1 MYKISNHAIGE
12 TITINRPNWRDPAV
26 DRSFAPESGRFS
38 KQDPSD
44 IAKARVHQLAA
55 QDWENTQARL
65 GLPHGRILN
74 ELSDSQ
80 ISRTDEL
87 AGICAKS
94 ARAWETQAKEID
106 QVEQLRNYLP
116 LEMEVAAARLQ
127 KAHTDVTVSLQPDL
141 EATRPRWALRVDAAD
156 PEDGYIEALYAE
168 DAAGPKSSLV
178 VRSGH
183 FINDSLDGGTGT
195 QEVNRGVVDVSAP
208 EEGNVEADDFAAAE
222 RALSIAAVDF
232 EDPNMSPLSP
242 EVYSTEGWRDLQQAE
257 SSAYESYDAWK
268 EMTGKGEETLI
279 GKAEE
284 SRQAE
289 YQAYLQQQATHQ
301 PTNQPGIG

>member
-1 MYKISNHAIGE
+1 MYKIPNPAIGG
-12 TITINRPNWRDPAV
+12 TVTINRPNWRDPGIEGSPTAE
-26 DRSFAPESGRFS
+26 ANKFS
-38 KQDPSD
+38 NQGPAA
-44 IAKARVHQLAA
+44 IARERVKQLAA
-55 QDWENTQARL
+55 QDWENTEARL

-106 QVEQLRNYLP
+106 QVEQLRNYLS
-116 LEMEVAAARLQ
+116 LEMEAAAARLQ
-127 KAHTDVTVSLQPDL
+127 KAHPDVTVSLQPDL
-141 EATRPRWALRVDAAD
+141 EANRPTWALRVDAAD
-156 PEDGYIEALYAE
+156 PKDGYIEALYAE
-168 DAAGPKSSLV
+168 DAEGPKSSLV

-183 FINDSLDGGTGT
+183 FINASLEGGTGT

-242 EVYSTEGWRDLQQAE
+242 EIYATEGWRDLQQAE

-279 GKAEE
+279 GKTEE

-289 YQAYLQQQATHQ
+289 YQAYLQQQ